1 MRQQRKEQASQPK
14 DNHPESQQNENPL
27 ELFNE
32 ITNTQSG
39 NSDELA
45 SLSWKRYG
53 AYKLFQ
59 YVKRFFSYRPKP
71 PRELN
76 LEDMVGNLLA
86 PFAEEGTAI
95 PEEIL
100 NKCKELLQH
109 QRMLEDTRAR
119 RRLEHWATRIISYY
133 LITVFIVLILSGFA
147 SIINTVLSQFCNIN
161 HDSVSIFLSDKVLIV
176 LLSTTTVNI
185 IGLGLIVLRGHFG
198 TRKEEEDKRK

>member
-1 MRQQRKEQASQPK
+1 MEGIVMCEGQQPDSI
-14 DNHPESQQNENPL
+14 DDL
-27 ELFNE
+27 EIFNE
-32 ITNTQSG
+32 ITNTKSS
-39 NSDELA
+39 NIDELD

-59 YVKRFFSYRPKP
+59 YVKRFFSYKPKP
-71 PRELN
+71 SRELN
-76 LEDMVGNLLA
+76 LEDTVGNLLS
-86 PFAEEGTAI
+86 PFSESGATI

-119 RRLEHWATRIISYY
+119 RRLEHWATKIISYY
-133 LITVFIVLILSGFA
+133 LIIVFVILLLNGFA
-147 SIINTVLSQFCNIN
+147 SVINIMLCQFCGIDSKFVTST
-161 HDSVSIFLSDKVLIV
+161 DSVFLSDKVLIV

-198 TRKEEEDKRK
+198 NKEDKKGIK